1 MDNQIFLNE
10 EWIVAPKTLHLSIM
24 ESKLNDNLAVR
35 GIRLMTLDT
44 LLATLFP
51 VINEDSKLFTS
62 AYSIIQE
69 KRKDCIVLKETISYP
84 EFTRQVIDFVI
95 YAAKNDIDFH
105 ALPKE
110 TPKEKDLALCIEA
123 IEPMFRFHNFAYAIR
138 SSTMTFDHVTLF
150 PLYTQPHQQKIVE
163 LLVERGAKQVDMS
176 KPDTVKFQYFQA
188 LNPRQEAEA
197 VAQWLCTQSFN
208 RIAIVL
214 SDPAGLPVLCSVLD
228 RYNIEYQ
235 QTIGH
240 IQPNIIF
247 RFLSLIRLI
256 KDRNSPSFVEA
267 LTHGAFECS
276 NRQSL
281 IDYIQ
286 HFDLTVEEVLLPF
299 NHVKKVCES
308 GQLKYIDKRNQVA
321 LRKMEYEA
329 NVSQGEILADLM
341 TILSSSNPYIT
352 AFDHFA
358 KNFALLHEDDKLA
371 LLSIKDII
379 EQCALQANETSAIVI
394 PYLIEQISLTSQKQS
409 APVLITDI
417 KHLELPDCD
426 TVIVL
431 GLNQRSFPGFSTKT
445 GLFDEDYLSKTSL
458 PSLKDRLHLHMS
470 YVESIFYRF
479 ENLIC
484 SYASGNYEGKGV
496 SPAYQVE
503 MFAHQQHV
511 PLKMWPLIHHGKAV
525 NRDYQLK
532 PEVSKQLFFND
543 KQLGGSVSSFE
554 RFFQCPYQYY
564 FQSGLKLNKLQT
576 FELNSAFVGTIQH
589 AIFENLAKDK
599 PKEYPKTTKD
609 ELSLLLDASFKDL
622 HLLYP
627 KSAKRWD
634 IVQARMQENLMITFD
649 RLNPMEEDTSFKVTH
664 QEYKFEHTWPTHH
677 DISIALRGIIDR
689 IDMTSSAFRIVD
701 YKSSAKRLKIDKVAG
716 GLQLQL
722 LTYLIITS
730 KLFEKTPVGAFYLSM
745 RNLDV
750 QIPKYKFVKK
760 EVLDFDS
767 ELCEAEIIKK
777 HKLTGWFF
785 VKKAEMFR
793 SKDYV
798 QGLINDQNID
808 KRYKFDLL
816 KVEELFT
823 EIYSYLVNE
832 LSLGQIQRRPT
843 ENACK
848 YCDYAS
854 ICWYKGKVY
863 DPLVIS
869 DNDISLGMEVEA

>member
-1 MDNQIFLNE
+1 
-10 EWIVAPKTLHLSIM
+10 
-24 ESKLNDNLAVR
+24 
-35 GIRLMTLDT
+35 
-44 LLATLFP
+44 
-51 VINEDSKLFTS
+51 
-62 AYSIIQE
+62 
-69 KRKDCIVLKETISYP
+69 
-84 EFTRQVIDFVI
+84 
-95 YAAKNDIDFH
+95 
-105 ALPKE
+105 
-110 TPKEKDLALCIEA
+110 
-123 IEPMFRFHNFAYAIR
+123 
-138 SSTMTFDHVTLF
+138 
-150 PLYTQPHQQKIVE
+150 
-163 LLVERGAKQVDMS
+163 
-176 KPDTVKFQYFQA
+176 
-188 LNPRQEAEA
+188 
-197 VAQWLCTQSFN
+197 
-208 RIAIVL
+208 
-214 SDPAGLPVLCSVLD
+214 VLCSVLD
-228 RYNIEYQ
+228 RYKIEYQ

-247 RFLSLIRLI
+247 RFLSLVKLI
-256 KDRNSPSFVEA
+256 KDRNSPSLVEA

-286 HFDLTVEEVLLPF
+286 HFDLTVDEVLLPF

-379 EQCALQANETSAIVI
+379 EQCALQASETSDIVI
-394 PYLIEQISLTSQKQS
+394 PYLIEQISLSSQKQS

-426 TVIVL
+426 TVIIL

-445 GLFDEDYLSKTSL
+445 GLFDEDYLSKTAL

-503 MFAHQQHV
+503 MFAHQQNV
-511 PLKMWPLIHHGKAV
+511 PLKMWPLVHHGKAV

-589 AIFENLAKDK
+589 AIFENLAKDN
-599 PKEYPKTTKD
+599 PKGYAQNNERRTF
-609 ELSLLLDASFKDL
+609 LIARCQFQGFAS
-622 HLLYP
+622 
-627 KSAKRWD
+627 
-634 IVQARMQENLMITFD
+634 
-649 RLNPMEEDTSFKVTH
+649 
-664 QEYKFEHTWPTHH
+664 
-677 DISIALRGIIDR
+677 
-689 IDMTSSAFRIVD
+689 
-701 YKSSAKRLKIDKVAG
+701 
-716 GLQLQL
+716 
-722 LTYLIITS
+722 
-730 KLFEKTPVGAFYLSM
+730 
-745 RNLDV
+745 
-750 QIPKYKFVKK
+750 
-760 EVLDFDS
+760 
-767 ELCEAEIIKK
+767 
-777 HKLTGWFF
+777 
-785 VKKAEMFR
+785 
-793 SKDYV
+793 
-798 QGLINDQNID
+798 
-808 KRYKFDLL
+808 
-816 KVEELFT
+816 
-823 EIYSYLVNE
+823 
-832 LSLGQIQRRPT
+832 
-843 ENACK
+843 
-848 YCDYAS
+848 
-854 ICWYKGKVY
+854 
-863 DPLVIS
+863 VIS
-869 DNDISLGMEVEA
+869 QVCQTLGHRASPYARESDDHL

>member
-1 MDNQIFLNE
+1 EN
-10 EWIVAPKTLHLSIM
+10 
-24 ESKLNDNLAVR
+24 
-35 GIRLMTLDT
+35 
-44 LLATLFP
+44 
-51 VINEDSKLFTS
+51 SKLFTS

-84 EFTRQVIDFVI
+84 EFTRQVIDFVV
-95 YAAKNDIDFH
+95 YATKNDMDFRT
-105 ALPKE
+105 LPKQ
-110 TPKEKDLALCIEA
+110 TPKEKDLGLCIEA
-123 IEPMFRFHNFAYAIR
+123 IEPLFRFHNVISQIR
-138 SSTMTFDHVTLF
+138 SSNMTFHHVTLYPF
-150 PLYTQPHQQKIVE
+150 YTQPHQQKIID
-163 LLVERGAKQVDMS
+163 LLIERGAKQVDIR
-176 KPDTVKFQYFQA
+176 KPASVNFQYFQA
-188 LNPRQEAEA
+188 LNPRQEAES

-214 SDPAGLPVLCSVLD
+214 SDPAGLPVLSSVFD
-228 RYNIEYQ
+228 RYKIEYQ

-247 RFLSLIRLI
+247 RFLSLVKLI
-256 KDRNSPSFVEA
+256 KEKNSSSLVEA
-267 LTHGAFECS
+267 LTHGAFECC

-286 HFDLTVEEVLLPF
+286 HFELTIEEVLLPF

-308 GQLKYIDKRNQVA
+308 RQLQYIDKRNQVA

-329 NVSQGEILADLM
+329 NTSQGEILADLI
-341 TILSSSNPYIT
+341 TVLSSSNPYIT

-358 KNFALLHEDDKLA
+358 KNFAFLHEDDKHA

-379 EQCALQANETSAIVI
+379 EQCTFEASETTDIVI
-394 PYLIEQISLTSQKQS
+394 PYLIEQISLSSQKQS
-409 APVLITDI
+409 APVVITDI

-426 TVIVL
+426 TVVIL
-431 GLNQRSFPGFSTKT
+431 GLNQRSFPGFTTKT
-445 GLFDEDYLSKTSL
+445 GLFDEDYLIKTAL
-458 PSLKDRLHLHMS
+458 PTLKERLNSHMS

-503 MFAHQQHV
+503 MFAHQQNV
-511 PLKMWPLIHHGKAV
+511 SLKMWPLVNHGKPV
-525 NRDYQLK
+525 NRDYQLE
-532 PEVSKQLFFND
+532 PEISQQLFFND
-543 KQLGGSVSSFE
+543 QQLGGSVSSFE

-564 FQSGLKLNKLQT
+564 FQSGLKLNKLQS

-589 AIFENLAKDK
+589 AIFENLAKDN
-599 PKEYPKTTKD
+599 PKGYPKTTKED
-609 ELSLLLDASFKDL
+609 LSSLLEASFKDL

-649 RLNPMEEDTSFKVTH
+649 RLNPMEEDTSFTVAH
-664 QEYKFEHTWPTHH
+664 QEYKFEHTWPTRH

-701 YKSSAKRLKIDKVAG
+701 YKSSAKRLKTDKVAG

-730 KLFEKTPVGAFYLSM
+730 KLFKKTPVGAFYLSM

-750 QIPKYKFVKK
+750 TIPQYKFVKK
-760 EVLDFDS
+760 DAIDFDS
-767 ELCEAEIIKK
+767 VLSDAEIIKK

-785 VKKAEMFR
+785 VEKAEMFQ
-793 SKDYV
+793 SKNYV
-798 QGLINDQNID
+798 QGLINDQKVD
-808 KRYKFDLL
+808 KRYRFDLL

-832 LSLGQIQRRPT
+832 LSCGQIRRRPT

-848 YCDYAS
+848 FCDYAS

-863 DPLVIS
+863 DPLAIS
-869 DNDISLGMEVEA
+869 DRDISLTTEVEA

>member
-1 MDNQIFLNE
+1 MDNQNFLNE
-10 EWIVAPKTLHLSIM
+10 RWIVAPKTLHLSIM
-24 ESKLNDNLAVR
+24 ESQLNVLPAIR

-51 VINEDSKLFTS
+51 VINENSKLFTS
-62 AYSIIQE
+62 AYLIIQE

-84 EFTRQVIDFVI
+84 EFTKQVIDFVV
-95 YAAKNDIDFH
+95 YAMKNDMDFQT
-105 ALPKE
+105 LPKDSQ
-110 TPKEKDLALCIEA
+110 KEKDLALCIEA
-123 IEPMFRFHNFAYAIR
+123 IEPLFRSHNVLSQIR
-138 SSTMTFDHVTLF
+138 NSDLTFDHVTLYSF
-150 PLYTQPHQQKIVE
+150 YTQPYQQKILD
-163 LLVERGAKQVDMS
+163 LLIERGAKQADIS
-176 KPDTVKFQYFQA
+176 NPDFINFKYFQA

-197 VAQWLCTQSFN
+197 VAQWLCTQPFN
-208 RIAIVL
+208 RIGIVL
-214 SDPAGLPVLCSVLD
+214 SDPAGLPVLNSVFD
-228 RYNIEYQ
+228 RYKIEYQ

-247 RFLSLIRLI
+247 RFLSLARLI
-256 KDRNSPSFVEA
+256 KEKNSPALVEA

-286 HFDLTVEEVLLPF
+286 HFDLTIEEVLQPF
-299 NHVKKVCES
+299 NHVKTVCES
-308 GQLKYIDKRNQVA
+308 GQLQYIDKRNQIA

-329 NVSQGEILADLM
+329 NVSQGEILADLI
-341 TILSSSNPYIT
+341 TIFSSSNPFIA

-358 KNFALLHEDDKLA
+358 KNFALLHEDDKRA

-379 EQCALQANETSAIVI
+379 EQCALKTSETTDIVI
-394 PYLIEQISLTSQKQS
+394 PYLIEQISLSSSKQS

-417 KHLELPDCD
+417 KNLELPDCD
-426 TVIVL
+426 TVIIL

-445 GLFDEDYLSKTSL
+445 GLFDEDYLSKTLL
-458 PSLKDRLHLHMS
+458 PSLKDRLDFHMS
-470 YVESIFYRF
+470 YVESIFTRF
-479 ENLIC
+479 QNLIC
-484 SYASGNYEGKGV
+484 SYVSGNYEGKGV

-503 MFAHQQHV
+503 MFAHKQNAT
-511 PLKMWPLIHHGKAV
+511 LKMWPLVHHGKAV
-525 NRDYQLK
+525 TREYQLE
-532 PEVSKQLFFND
+532 PEISQNLFFND
-543 KQLGGSVSSFE
+543 KKLGGSVSSFE

-564 FQSGLKLNKLQT
+564 FQSGLKLNKLQS

-599 PKEYPKTTKD
+599 PKEYPKTTKE

-627 KSAKRWD
+627 KSAKRWEV
-634 IVQARMQENLMITFD
+634 VQARMCENLMITFD
-649 RLNPMEEDTSFKVTH
+649 RLNPMEEDTDFTVTH
-664 QEYKFEHTWPTHH
+664 QEYKFEQPWPTHH

-701 YKSSAKRLKIDKVAG
+701 YKSSAKQLKTSKVLG

-730 KLFEKTPVGAFYLSM
+730 KLFSKTPVGAFYLSM

-750 QIPKYKFVKK
+750 SIPRYKFVKK
-760 EVLDFDS
+760 DSFDFDF
-767 ELCEAEIIKK
+767 ELSEAEIIKK
-777 HKLTGWFF
+777 HRLTGWFF
-785 VKKAEMFR
+785 VEKAQMFR

-798 QGLINDQNID
+798 QGLINDQNVA
-808 KRYKFDLL
+808 KRYKYDLL

-843 ENACK
+843 ESACK

-863 DPLVIS
+863 DPLAIS
-869 DNDISLGMEVEA
+869 DIDISLNKEVEA

>member
-24 ESKLNDNLAVR
+24 ESKLNDTLSVR

-51 VINEDSKLFTS
+51 VINENSKLFTS

-84 EFTRQVIDFVI
+84 EFTRQVIDFVV
-95 YAAKNDIDFH
+95 YAMKNDVDFST
-105 ALPKE
+105 LPKE
-110 TPKEKDLALCIEA
+110 NPKEIDLALCVEA
-123 IEPMFRFHNFAYAIR
+123 VEPLFRSHNVISQIR
-138 SSTMTFDHVTLF
+138 NSNMTFNHVTLYPF
-150 PLYTQPHQQKIVE
+150 YTQPHQQKIID
-163 LLVERGAKQVDMS
+163 LLIEKGAKQVDID
-176 KPDTVKFQYFQA
+176 KPDFVNFQYFQA
-188 LNPRQEAEA
+188 LNSRQEAEA

-208 RIAIVL
+208 RIGIVL
-214 SDPAGLPVLCSVLD
+214 SDPAGLPVLSSVFD
-228 RYNIEYQ
+228 RYKIEYQ

-247 RFLSLIRLI
+247 RFLSLVRLI
-256 KDRNSPSFVEA
+256 KEKNSASLVEA
-267 LTHGAFECS
+267 LTHGALECS

-286 HFDLTVEEVLLPF
+286 HFDLTVEEVLQPF
-299 NHVKKVCES
+299 KHVKTVCES
-308 GQLKYIDKRNQVA
+308 GKLQYIDKRNQIA

-329 NVSQGEILADLM
+329 NVSQGEILADLITM
-341 TILSSSNPYIT
+341 LSSSNPYIT
-352 AFDHFA
+352 TFDHFA
-358 KNFALLHEDDKLA
+358 KNFSFLFEDDKHA

-379 EQCALQANETSAIVI
+379 EQCAFEAGETADIVI
-394 PYLIEQISLTSQKQS
+394 PYLIEQISLSSQKQS
-409 APVLITDI
+409 APIIITDI
-417 KHLELPDCD
+417 KNLELPDCD
-426 TVIVL
+426 TVIIL

-445 GLFDEDYLSKTSL
+445 GLFDEDYLSKTAL
-458 PSLKDRLHLHMS
+458 PTLKERLNSHMS
-470 YVESIFYRF
+470 YVQSIFYRF

-496 SPAYQVE
+496 APAYQVE
-503 MFAHQQHV
+503 VFAQQQNIS
-511 PLKMWPLIHHGKAV
+511 LKMWPLVHHGKTV
-525 NRDYQLK
+525 TREYQLEPGISQK
-532 PEVSKQLFFND
+532 LFFND
-543 KQLGGSVSSFE
+543 RKLGGSVSSFE

-564 FQSGLKLNKLQT
+564 FQSGLKLNKLQS

-589 AIFENLAKDK
+589 AIFENLAKDN
-599 PKEYPKTTKD
+599 PKGYPKTTKE
-609 ELSLLLDASFKDL
+609 ELSLLLDSSFKDL

-649 RLNPMEEDTSFKVTH
+649 RLNPMEEDTSFTVTH
-664 QEYKFEHTWPTHH
+664 QEYKFEHAWPTRH

-701 YKSSAKRLKIDKVAG
+701 YKSSAKRLKIDKVMG

-722 LTYLIITS
+722 TTYLIITS

-750 QIPKYKFVKK
+750 TIPRYKIAKK
-760 EVLDFDS
+760 EAVDFDS
-767 ELCEAEIIKK
+767 ELSEAEIVKK

-785 VKKAEMFR
+785 VEKAEMFR

-798 QGLINDQNID
+798 QGLINDQKVD

-843 ENACK
+843 ESTCK
-848 YCDYAS
+848 FCDYAS

-863 DPLVIS
+863 DPLAIS
-869 DNDISLGMEVEA
+869 DIDISLNKEVDA